1 MSDKTTAR
9 LAVEKKSQ
17 PVPALSLG
25 PRVPPSL
32 SSGNSF
38 FSLHQA
44 FGNQAMVQLLD
55 SGALQAKLRVSQPG
69 DADEIE
75 ADRAAEQ
82 VVAAT
87 HGSPKIQRK
96 CACSGSGSPCA
107 KCAEEDTDTIHRSVS
122 SPLLSP
128 FTPALQRAPAND
140 GPTNSSEQ
148 NGDPPKPS
156 PTPSRAHPLVVEDD
170 AKSLLPGQ
178 MRKSA
183 FIALLRTDA
192 CATADAVLMS
202 VGRTTKSCPYIEK
215 WLAFYE
221 KQSSDHLERAIVKY
235 APEAGEAKSAREAI
249 HLLVA
254 RAQRA
259 AMTWVKTGKVTG
271 MPPGMSL
278 APEDVSSQDAAKPQ
292 SPNQTGPAGTK
303 EPVQVP
309 ARTGATVVRRKA
321 NSERTPAPEAIRSEL
336 SHGQPLAP
344 LVRSRMESAFSEDF
358 SAVRVHTDSHA
369 ARLSAQI
376 DARAFTL
383 GHDIAFASG
392 QYEPGS
398 IAGDALI
405 AHELAH
411 VVQQKGGHQVPMPAS
426 NDGTP
431 DNRLENEADQSAFQ
445 VVSSLWGHFKGAG
458 SGMVAKALPRLRSG
472 FRLQRCSCDRSKE
485 VKPTAPLK
493 DVLPTFAC
501 VPTPVGLEE
510 IRKLPGV
517 PAGVLGITKAAAPHP
532 QITIHS
538 SSNSSCTLE
547 VTSMPQFG
555 LDHFLY
561 AKPGTY
567 DMGSTSTIQHGKCK
581 GKTVPDKITVTPALS
596 EKAKAGEAE
605 HCEDDRRA
613 YMLSMGRY
621 TQVFDELSHPYCAEG
636 SDCDTETN
644 NRFKERTGVEWKDVG
659 KVENCLFDKTGDR
672 DRRDWH
678 TVEIDQRTGR
688 PTPDCSAIIYTP
700 DASKAL
706 PDVGKHKSEE
716 LVKGCG
722 E

>member
-1 MSDKTTAR
+1 MAGKITAQVTPEKGFQLNR
-9 LAVEKKSQ
+9 AIAPLAGTPLGLRASSAFV
-17 PVPALSLG
+17 SLQQ
-25 PRVPPSL
+25 S
-32 SSGNSF
+32 
-38 FSLHQA
+38 A
-44 FGNQAMVQLLD
+44 GNQALSRLLT

-107 KCAEEDTDTIHRSVS
+107 KCADEETDTIHRSAS
-122 SPLLSP
+122 SPLLSSS
-128 FTPALQRAPAND
+128 TLALQRAPAND
-140 GPTNSSEQ
+140 GPTSSSEQ
-148 NGDPPKPS
+148 NGNPRKSS

-221 KQSSDHLERAIVKY
+221 KQSSDHIERAIVKY
-235 APEAGEAKSAREAI
+235 APETGQATSAHEAI
-249 HLLVA
+249 HLLVV
-254 RAQRA
+254 RAQHA
-259 AMTWVKTGKVTG
+259 AMTWVKTGKITG
-271 MPPGMSL
+271 MPPGMAL
-278 APEDVSSQDAAKPQ
+278 APEDVPSQDAAKPQ

-303 EPVQVP
+303 EPVQ
-309 ARTGATVVRRKA
+309 ATAGAGTTVIRRKTNA
-321 NSERTPAPEAIRSEL
+321 ERTPAPEAIRSEL
-336 SHGQPLAP
+336 SDGQPLATS
-344 LVRSRMESAFSEDF
+344 VRSRMESAFGEDF
-358 SAVRVHTDSHA
+358 SGVRIHTDSHA

-383 GHDIAFASG
+383 GRDIAFASG

-398 IAGDALI
+398 VAGDALI

-426 NDGTP
+426 NQETQ

-458 SGMVAKALPRLRSG
+458 SGMAAKALPRLRSG

-493 DVLPTFAC
+493 DALPTFAC
-501 VPTPVGLEE
+501 VPTPASLDE
-510 IRKLPGV
+510 IRKFPDA
-517 PAGVLGITKAAAPHP
+517 PDGVLGITKATAPVP
-532 QITIHS
+532 KITIHS
-538 SSNSSCTLE
+538 NFNSSCTLE

-596 EKAKAGEAE
+596 ERVKAGEAE

-621 TQVFDELSHPYCAEG
+621 LQVFDELSHPYCAEG
-636 SDCDTETN
+636 SDCNTETDK
-644 NRFKERTGVEWKDVG
+644 RFKERTGIEWKDVG
-659 KVENCLFDKTGDR
+659 KVEKCLFGKSKIRDDR
-672 DRRDWH
+672 HWH
-678 TVEIDQRTGR
+678 LVEIDSSTGK
-688 PTPDCSAIIYTP
+688 PASDCSAMIFTP
-700 DASKAL
+700 DALKAL
-706 PDVGKHKSEE
+706 PEIGKHKSED